1 VAANSGRLAVIST
14 PIGNLGDLSPR
25 ARDELAAAELVAAE
39 DTRRTGQL
47 LTTLGLSRPLL
58 SLHEHNESERI
69 DELLAR
75 LRAGAR
81 IALVSDAG
89 TPLLSDPGFE
99 LVRRV
104 AQEGLAVVAVPG
116 PSAIT
121 AALSI
126 AGLPTERFSFEGFL
140 PARLAERRARL
151 TELAAETRTLVFFEA
166 PHRIAECLED
176 LAAAFG
182 AERRAA
188 VARELTKVFETVY
201 RGTLA
206 SLVAQSRSDANFAR
220 GEITIVVAGAEPAAR
235 DAGRARLDETLQ
247 VLLAELAPSKAA
259 ALAARLTGVKR
270 NDAYS
275 RALEL
280 AREVPREDA

>member
-1 VAANSGRLAVIST
+1 MGRLAVIST

-25 ARDELAAAELVAAE
+25 AREELASAELVAAE

-47 LTTLGLSRPLL
+47 LTTLGLTRPLL

-69 DELLAR
+69 GELLAR
-75 LRAGAR
+75 LREGAR

-104 AQEGLAVVAVPG
+104 AQEGMPVVAVPG

-140 PARLAERRARL
+140 PARLAERRARIA
-151 TELAAETRTLVFFEA
+151 ELRHESRTLVLFEA
-166 PHRIAECLED
+166 PHRIAESLED
-176 LAAAFG
+176 LAAGFG
-182 AERRAA
+182 AARRAA

-206 SLVAQSRSDANFAR
+206 DLAAQARADSNFSR
-220 GEITIVVAGAEPAAR
+220 GEITLVIEGESRKAAEVTPA
-235 DAGRARLDETLQ
+235 DRLDETLN
-247 VLLAELAPSKAA
+247 VLLTELAPSKAA
-259 ALAARLTGVKR
+259 ALAAKLTGAKR
-270 NDAYS
+270 NDAYT

-280 AREVPREDA
+280 SRDASRE

>member
-1 VAANSGRLAVIST
+1 VAVQLGRLAVIST

-69 DELLAR
+69 GELLEK
-75 LRAGAR
+75 LRTGAR

-104 AQEGLAVVAVPG
+104 AQEGMTVVAVPG

-126 AGLPTERFSFEGFL
+126 AGLPTERFTFEGFL
-140 PARLAERRARL
+140 PARLAERRTRIG
-151 TELAAETRTLVFFEA
+151 ELARETRTLVFFEA
-166 PHRIAECLED
+166 PHRIEESLDD
-176 LAAAFG
+176 LAAGFG
-182 AERRAA
+182 SDRRAA

-201 RGTLA
+201 RGTLTELA
-206 SLVAQSRSDANFAR
+206 ALARTDPNFSR
-220 GEITIVVAGAEPAAR
+220 GEITVVVEGAPRASADDIPRAEL
-235 DAGRARLDETLQ
+235 DATLT

-270 NDAYS
+270 NDAYA

-280 AREVPREDA
+280 SKPRP